1 MEENKAKRTDVEI
14 AKDFEQLFDEIPEPE
29 TNEEVTAYLIEAG
42 YDPEVL
48 KAQGTEFVANLI
60 ANNWRFISSE
70 ETDKATA
77 RINEIPLRKDW
88 NRSQLTNAIEKVS
101 SALAVRGG
109 QPAMAFRNLEELTDA
124 DLAIILQELEYK
136 AHISGIDLELG

>member
-1 MEENKAKRTDVEI
+1 MEENKAKRSDVEI

-48 KAQGTEFVANLI
+48 KAQGVEFVANLI

-70 ETDKATA
+70 ETEEATA
-77 RINEIPLRKDW
+77 KINEIPLRKHW
-88 NRSQLTNAIEKVS
+88 NRSQLTNAIEKIS
-101 SALAVRGG
+101 SALALHGR
-109 QPAMAFRNLEELTDA
+109 QPVMAFRNLEELTDA

-136 AHISGIDLELG
+136 AYISGIDLELG

>member
-1 MEENKAKRTDVEI
+1 MEENKAKRSDVEI

-29 TNEEVTAYLIEAG
+29 TDEEVTAYLIEAG

-48 KAQGTEFVANLI
+48 KVQGSEFVANLI

-70 ETDKATA
+70 ETDEATA
-77 RINEIPLRKDW
+77 GINEIPLRKDW
-88 NRSQLTNAIEKVS
+88 NRSQLINAIEKIS
-101 SALAVRGG
+101 GALALHGR

-136 AHISGIDLELG
+136 ANISGIDPELG

>member
-29 TNEEVTAYLIEAG
+29 TNEEVSAYLIEAG
-42 YDPEVL
+42 FDPEVL

-60 ANNWRFISSE
+60 ANNWRFISAE
-70 ETDKATA
+70 ETDEATT
-77 RINEIPLRKDW
+77 RINEIPLRNDW

-101 SALAVRGG
+101 RALALRGG